1 MSKSNVVSHLK
12 QKKINE
18 VLLTGKRMDGRGLEE
33 FRPLIIKSDLL
44 AKSEGSAE
52 VWLGRNAPPDLG
64 CCSDCHF
71 LAGCRFF
78 DSVGVEPAE

>member
-18 VLLTGKRMDGRGLEE
+18 VLSTGKRMDGRSLEE
-33 FRPLIIKSDLL
+33 YRPLIIKSDIL

-52 VWLGRNAPPDLG
+52 VWLGKTHFNGWCKSRYRNTFRR
-64 CCSDCHF
+64 HT
-71 LAGCRFF
+71 
-78 DSVGVEPAE
+78 